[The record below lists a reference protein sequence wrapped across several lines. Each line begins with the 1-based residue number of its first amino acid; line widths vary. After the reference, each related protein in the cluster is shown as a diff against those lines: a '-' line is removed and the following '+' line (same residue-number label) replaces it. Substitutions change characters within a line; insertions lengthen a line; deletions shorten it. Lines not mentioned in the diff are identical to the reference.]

1 MEIPDYTTLTPKHQ
15 ADVLQVILYD
25 ENLGLSKIAGYGSQV
40 HEIFF
45 GDYGLS
51 HQQWHAARKFARLAK
66 ALGNDVLEESRVQD
80 LLFPPGDNVLVR
92 NRRV

>member
-1 MEIPDYTTLTPKHQ
+1 M
-15 ADVLQVILYD
+15 QVILYD

-40 HEIFF
+40 HGIFF

-51 HQQWHAARKFARLAK
+51 HQQWHVHIIMVRVENGGMGAARKFAQLAE

>member
-1 MEIPDYTTLTPKHQ
+1 M
-15 ADVLQVILYD
+15 LQVILYD

-51 HQQWHAARKFARLAK
+51 HQQWHVHIIMVRVENGGMGAARRFARLAK